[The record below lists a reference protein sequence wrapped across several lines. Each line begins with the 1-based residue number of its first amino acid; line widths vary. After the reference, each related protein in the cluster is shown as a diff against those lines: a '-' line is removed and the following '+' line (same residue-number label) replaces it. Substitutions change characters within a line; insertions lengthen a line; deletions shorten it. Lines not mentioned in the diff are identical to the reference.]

1 MRISDWSSDVCSSD
15 LLAFRIWDLGA
26 LGLVGWA
33 AFFMR
38 QVDDSELHF
47 PLYLGAILLATVVA
61 TAMLHRFDVYREDFL
76 YSKRIPYGSLFA
88 AWTVTFCILLAAAF
102 LMKMS
107 ESYSRAWALSWF
119 VGGGV
124 GLAAG
129 RMVLRHW
136 VQELSL
142 AGRFA
147 NRTVI
152 VGAGDQGRR
161 LAGYLQRHG
170 DANIRLVG
178 FVDDR
183 ATRELVRAH
192 V

>member
-1 MRISDWSSDVCSSD
+1 
-15 LLAFRIWDLGA
+15 
-26 LGLVGWA
+26 
-33 AFFMR
+33 MR
-38 QVDDSELHF
+38 QVDTSELHF

-61 TAMLHRFDVYREDFL
+61 TAMLHSFDVYREEFL

-152 VGAGDQGRR
+152 VRSEEHTAE
-161 LAGYLQRHG
+161 LQSLMRISY
-170 DANIRLVG
+170 AVFWLQKKK
-178 FVDDR
+178 
-183 ATRELVRAH
+183 T
-192 V
+192 

>member
-1 MRISDWSSDVCSSD
+1 
-15 LLAFRIWDLGA
+15 
-26 LGLVGWA
+26 
-33 AFFMR
+33 MR

-124 GLAAG
+124 GLA
-129 RMVLRHW
+129 RSDKR
-136 VQELSL
+136 
-142 AGRFA
+142 R
-147 NRTVI
+147 
-152 VGAGDQGRR
+152 VGK
-161 LAGYLQRHG
+161 
-170 DANIRLVG
+170 
-178 FVDDR
+178 
-183 ATRELVRAH
+183 ECVRPCSSR
-192 V
+192 

>member
-1 MRISDWSSDVCSSD
+1 MFCFKQKTAYEMRISDWISDVCSSD
-15 LLAFRIWDLGA
+15 L
-26 LGLVGWA
+26 
-33 AFFMR
+33 
-38 QVDDSELHF
+38 F

-152 VGAGDQGRR
+152 VGAGAQIGR
-161 LAGYLQRHG
+161 ASC
-170 DANIRLVG
+170 
-178 FVDDR
+178 
-183 ATRELVRAH
+183 RERVCQY